1 MTTSTVTSTICR
13 QPTMRLSTS
22 SPLIERIIPSI
33 RSQRMIG
40 IRIGVR
46 NTIHAWGP
54 SEDDLSRSYEVVD
67 HSRLGARN
75 LFSVIG
81 GKLASFRQ
89 QAEDA
94 ADAVS
99 RHLGRDS
106 HCDTHRHALPGAGT
120 RGRPRRASE
129 SIPTDLGVGGSAIG
143 RSSRDVHGRFSRSWV
158 RRHPRAFRS
167 SNLMNRS

>member
-1 MTTSTVTSTICR
+1 MPYMNETWIGTTDDDFYGDLDNMQATHDEVEYLLTA
-13 QPTMRLSTS
+13 
-22 SPLIERIIPSI
+22 IERIIPSI

-99 RHLGRDS
+99 RHLGRDRIATHTVMRFLEQNKRSTQKSFVKHS
-106 HCDTHRHALPGAGT
+106 HRS
-120 RGRPRRASE
+120 RR
-129 SIPTDLGVGGSAIG
+129 
-143 RSSRDVHGRFSRSWV
+143 
-158 RRHPRAFRS
+158 
-167 SNLMNRS
+167 